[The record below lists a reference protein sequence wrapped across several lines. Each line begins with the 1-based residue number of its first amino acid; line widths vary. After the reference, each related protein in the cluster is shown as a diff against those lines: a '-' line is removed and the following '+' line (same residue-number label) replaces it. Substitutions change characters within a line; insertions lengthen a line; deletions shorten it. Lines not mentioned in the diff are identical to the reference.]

1 MADVVEEVV
10 DGREEVPLRDGSEP
24 HSSEDS
30 PVVDGSQG
38 ESDHNTL
45 EPEHEHEHEHEP
57 ENEHEHEHELVDDAV
72 VPGQSPEHEDSMAMA
87 QSTDDDGSAHYGGS
101 DYREYDDDVAGEH
114 GEHDNVNSAEDD
126 DTNNDDDSGRLL
138 FSSSFWVRTGIDAPR
153 EPHTVSHYHTMTT
166 TPTPPY
172 RAGAQWHR
180 YRAQAHRGHR
190 PLAQDAA
197 DLHSRARGARGA
209 VRRQLARAAQAPR
222 GALPGPVVDQRG
234 LEGAARRGRRD
245 AARPPAAV
253 ATARDRGRTPA
264 RVLSST
270 AVAIIEACTSAD

>member
-153 EPHTVSHYHTMTT
+153 EPHSGLTT
-166 TPTPPY
+166 RCLTIT
-172 RAGAQWHR
+172 R
-180 YRAQAHRGHR
+180 
-190 PLAQDAA
+190 
-197 DLHSRARGARGA
+197 
-209 VRRQLARAAQAPR
+209 
-222 GALPGPVVDQRG
+222 
-234 LEGAARRGRRD
+234 
-245 AARPPAAV
+245 
-253 ATARDRGRTPA
+253 
-264 RVLSST
+264 
-270 AVAIIEACTSAD
+270 